1 MNQAQTPTMKVGTE
15 ESTIASRKNHLE
27 PIMRP
32 LVHPIMIVDG
42 IKNLPTEEGKI
53 RIEIPKIEG
62 KIRTEIPRVEGMI
75 QTEIP
80 MIEGKIRTE
89 IPTVEG
95 MIQTEIPMIEG
106 MIQVDKLRIEGM
118 IWTETPTAEGRI
130 RIDVP
135 TIEEMI
141 RKDMRPIEVIGT
153 MTKMNTTIESEKE
166 VVVVIELRI
175 IEHGN
180 NLENKAFL
188 PHNLIANGKINVD
201 IT

>member
-1 MNQAQTPTMKVGTE
+1 MKVGTE

-62 KIRTEIPRVEGMI
+62 KIRTEIP
-75 QTEIP
+75 
-80 MIEGKIRTE
+80 
-89 IPTVEG
+89 TVEG

-106 MIQVDKLRIEGM
+106 MIRVDKLRLEGMIRTETPTAEGMIRIDVPTIEGM
-118 IWTETPTAEGRI
+118 IRTETPTAEGRI

-135 TIEEMI
+135 TIEGMT

-175 IEHGN
+175 IDHGN

>member
-1 MNQAQTPTMKVGTE
+1 
-15 ESTIASRKNHLE
+15 
-27 PIMRP
+27 
-32 LVHPIMIVDG
+32 MIRVD
-42 IKNLPTEEGKI
+42 KL
-53 RIEIPKIEG
+53 RI
-62 KIRTEIPRVEGMI
+62 EGMI
-75 QTEIP
+75 WTETP
-80 MIEGKIRTE
+80 TAEGRIR
-89 IPTVEG
+89 
-95 MIQTEIPMIEG
+95 TEIPMIEG

-135 TIEEMI
+135 TIEEMT

-175 IEHGN
+175 IDNGN

-188 PHNLIANGKINVD
+188 PHNLIAN
-201 IT
+201 

>member
-1 MNQAQTPTMKVGTE
+1 
-15 ESTIASRKNHLE
+15 
-27 PIMRP
+27 MRP

-62 KIRTEIPRVEGMI
+62 KIRTEIPTVEGMI
-75 QTEIP
+75 
-80 MIEGKIRTE
+80 RTE
-89 IPTVEG
+89 TPTVEG

-106 MIQVDKLRIEGM
+106 MIRVDKLRIEGM

-135 TIEEMI
+135 TIEGMT

-175 IEHGN
+175 IDHGN

>member
-1 MNQAQTPTMKVGTE
+1 MKVGTE

-53 RIEIPKIEG
+53 RIEITKIEG
-62 KIRTEIPRVEGMI
+62 KIRIEIP
-75 QTEIP
+75 
-80 MIEGKIRTE
+80 K
-89 IPTVEG
+89 
-95 MIQTEIPMIEG
+95 IEG
-106 MIQVDKLRIEGM
+106 M
-118 IWTETPTAEGRI
+118 T
-130 RIDVP
+130 
-135 TIEEMI
+135 

-175 IEHGN
+175 IDHGN